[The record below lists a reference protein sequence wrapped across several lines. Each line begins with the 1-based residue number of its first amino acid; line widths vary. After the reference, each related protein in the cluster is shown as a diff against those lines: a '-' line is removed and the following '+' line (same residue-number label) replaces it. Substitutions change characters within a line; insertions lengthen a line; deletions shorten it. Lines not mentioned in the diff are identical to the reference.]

1 VSVLPAVIHAIRRWD
16 IPVGRFEAFQASM
29 AMDGILDEIEKAG
42 YQVLDRRVA
51 VSTPR
56 RLAVAGGALL
66 RVQGRRLAMWQR

>member
-1 VSVLPAVIHAIRRWD
+1 
-16 IPVGRFEAFQASM
+16 M